1 MFTWNH
7 FIWLGLTAALVLG
20 LFYFMQHKKADFSFV
35 LSFLWIIC
43 IISELTKMLSN
54 MVPTGY
60 KGGSVLD
67 PGDLPFHLCSI
78 QIFLVFTLKFFV
90 KKPETREKMLGF
102 MVPTMLLGGFAAIMI
117 PTVGV
122 KFTKPHVYEYFLF
135 HGTIIFFALYVLKE
149 RLVTWSW
156 KVLGRN
162 LCYAGLA
169 AYVVS
174 LVNSLLSSG
183 FPEANFMYLV
193 RPPMEGLPVLNLDHG
208 WYVYILS
215 LVSVAVVL
223 LTVFHGVAILVQNR
237 SRCKC

>member
-1 MFTWNH
+1 MFTSNH
-7 FIWLGLTAALVLG
+7 FILLGFTAAFILG
-20 LFYFMQHKKADFSFV
+20 MLCFVRYKKKNFTFV
-35 LSFLWIIC
+35 LSTLWIIC
-43 IISELTKMLSN
+43 IICELTKVLSN
-54 MVPTGY
+54 MIPTGY

-78 QIFLVFTLKFFV
+78 QIFLIFTLKFFV
-90 KKPETREKMLGF
+90 KKPDTREKMLGF
-102 MVPTMLLGGFAAIMI
+102 MVPTMLLGGFAALMI

-122 KFTKPHVYEYFLF
+122 KFTRPIVYEFFLF
-135 HGTIIFFALYVLKE
+135 HGSIMFFALYVLKE
-149 RLVTWSW
+149 RMVTWSW

-174 LVNSLLSSG
+174 ILNSLLSSG

-193 RPPMEGLPVLNLDHG
+193 RPPMEDLPVLNLDHG

-215 LVSVAVVL
+215 LVSVAIVL
-223 LTVFHGVAILVQNR
+223 LTAFHGIAILVQNK